1 MRKKLSMQCNGKN
14 FQFSCKKRNN
24 SIEISKLFFKDFFTS
39 LNQQGRQ
46 GKKISLSSP
55 NKEKSK
61 KIIVSLIKGIYQAD
75 FNSNK
80 TLFIAYLR

>member
-1 MRKKLSMQCNGKN
+1 MEKIFNLVAKKETIRPKPQ
-14 FQFSCKKRNN
+14 
-24 SIEISKLFFKDFFTS
+24 KLFFEYFFPS
-39 LNQQGRQ
+39 LDQQGRQ